1 MLPLRFDF
9 IFKLTAFHVRQKK
22 LLKIVHG
29 FTDDVI
35 LTRRARLTASDDYGS
50 DEIDLKQKPALI
62 DILLRATIDGS
73 SLTDMDIREEV
84 DTFMFA
90 GHDTT
95 ASGIAFCLYNI
106 SKYSEVQQKA
116 FEEIRKVIGDDTRKE
131 ITLKDLNELH
141 YLELVIKETLRLFPA
156 VPFIGRKI
164 TEDTVISTKTKL
176 N

>member
-1 MLPLRFDF
+1 MLLPLRFDF
-9 IFKLTAFHVRQKK
+9 IFKLTTYHVRQQK
-22 LLKIVHG
+22 LLKILHG

-35 LTRRARLTASDDYGS
+35 LTRRARLTACHDFDS
-50 DEIDLKQKPALI
+50 EETEVKQKPALI

-73 SLTDMDIREEV
+73 PLTDTDIREEV

-95 ASGIAFCLYNI
+95 SSGIAFCLYNI
-106 SKYSEVQQKA
+106 CKYSEVQQKA
-116 FEEIRKVIGDDTRKE
+116 FEEIRKVIGDDIRKE
-131 ITLKDLNELH
+131 ITLKDLNELQ

-164 TEDTVISTKTKL
+164 KEDTVISSE
-176 N
+176 NFN